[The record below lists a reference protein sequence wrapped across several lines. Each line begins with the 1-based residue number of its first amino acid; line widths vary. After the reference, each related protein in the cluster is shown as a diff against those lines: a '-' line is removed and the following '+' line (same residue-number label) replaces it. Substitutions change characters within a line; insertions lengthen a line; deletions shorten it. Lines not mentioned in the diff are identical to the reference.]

1 MFKSYIIYQKNT
13 KDLFNKLNIIIP
25 ILVINIY
32 VNTPQLL
39 IDIFYNNKLNVIN
52 RLLYLVNEE
61 ENNLILNVIKK
72 YNFNIVIRKINKI
85 INIRIKF
92 RFIK

>member
-1 MFKSYIIYQKNT
+1 MFKSYVIYQKNT

-25 ILVINIY
+25 KLIINSY

-39 IDIFYNNKLNVIN
+39 IDIFYSKLNVIN
-52 RLLYLVNEE
+52 RLLYLFNEE
-61 ENNLILNVIKK
+61 ENNLYLIVIKK
-72 YNFNIVIRKINKI
+72 NNFNIIIRKINKI

-92 RFIK
+92 IFRK

>member
-1 MFKSYIIYQKNT
+1 MFKSHVIYQKNT

-25 ILVINIY
+25 KMVINSY

-39 IDIFYNNKLNVIN
+39 MDIFSNKLNVIN
-52 RLLYLVNEE
+52 ILLYLFIEE
-61 ENNLILNVIKK
+61 IDLYLIVIKK
-72 YNFNIVIRKINKI
+72 YNFNIIIRKINKI

-92 RFIK
+92 GFNK

>member
-1 MFKSYIIYQKNT
+1 MFKTYVIYQKNI

-25 ILVINIY
+25 KLIINSY

-52 RLLYLVNEE
+52 R
-61 ENNLILNVIKK
+61 
-72 YNFNIVIRKINKI
+72 
-85 INIRIKF
+85 
-92 RFIK
+92 

>member
-1 MFKSYIIYQKNT
+1 MFKSYVIYQKNI
-13 KDLFNKLNIIIP
+13 KYLFNFLNIINP
-25 ILVINIY
+25 KLVINSY

-39 IDIFYNNKLNVIN
+39 MDIFYNNKLNVIN

-61 ENNLILNVIKK
+61 ENNLYLIVRKK
-72 YNFNIVIRKINKI
+72 YNFDIIFRKSNKI

-92 RFIK
+92 IFRK

>member
-1 MFKSYIIYQKNT
+1 MLKSHVIYQYNC

-25 ILVINIY
+25 KLIINSY

-39 IDIFYNNKLNVIN
+39 IDIFYNKLNVIN
-52 RLLYLVNEE
+52 RLLYLNNEE

-72 YNFNIVIRKINKI
+72 NNFNIIIRKNNKNI
-85 INIRIKF
+85 SIRIKF
-92 RFIK
+92 KFRK